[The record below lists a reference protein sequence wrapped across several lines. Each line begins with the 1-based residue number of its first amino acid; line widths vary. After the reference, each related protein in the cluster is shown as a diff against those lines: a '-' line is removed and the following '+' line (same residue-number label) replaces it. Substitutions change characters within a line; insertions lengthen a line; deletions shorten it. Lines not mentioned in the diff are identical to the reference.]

1 MYSHSLSERHSKSPN
16 VDDLFNCSSA
26 IDSKRKR
33 KKSLSLTDTTL
44 QSTYQTIKCQ
54 EKELKTSSVSINVSH
69 RCASSVVPQ
78 NSRPLTSKP
87 KSIST
92 TSASQRL
99 TSNVSSL
106 EAEQESNS
114 TVLGNN
120 SLNPRVE
127 FVDRDVIQ
135 QPLKKRMKREL
146 ASSQLIISKDN
157 QSNSIS
163 SSNQCSQE
171 QNLAAAA
178 SRNSARAKENEF
190 IELDI
195 QQKLITGF
203 DAGNRSYAAVDTPG
217 TTDPDRQDAVSMVQ
231 NDSLTVSEIDV
242 ASNFCNVNCSE
253 EPSPNKSP
261 RSRPGFC
268 ASDSNDGTLVL
279 NSGLE
284 VQGVQLSPCTTS
296 MVLTNINGMLL
307 SLPAAPTIQV
317 IVVNNYP
324 TNDTASSRA
333 SRPDGSRL
341 CAIAPAPPTMAST
354 AGVSVEAD
362 QKGRLITS
370 NRHRMYKCDHAN
382 CNKTYLKNSHLKVHQ
397 RIHTGKCISLNSSVL
412 LLIFYIG

>member
-1 MYSHSLSERHSKSPN
+1 M
-16 VDDLFNCSSA
+16 

-33 KKSLSLTDTTL
+33 KNSLSLTDTTL
-44 QSTYQTIKCQ
+44 ESTYQTIKCQ
-54 EKELKTSSVSINVSH
+54 EKEVKTSPVSINVSH

-92 TSASQRL
+92 TSASQRF
-99 TSNVSSL
+99 TSNVSGL
-106 EAEQESNS
+106 EAEEESNS
-114 TVLGNN
+114 TVLSNN
-120 SLNPRVE
+120 SLNPRIE

-157 QSNSIS
+157 QSKSIS

-171 QNLAAAA
+171 QNLAAA

-190 IELDI
+190 IELNI

-217 TTDPDRQDAVSMVQ
+217 STDLERQDAGSIVQ

-242 ASNFCNVNCSE
+242 ASHFCNVDCSE

-284 VQGVQLSPCTTS
+284 AQGVQLSPCTTS

-324 TNDTASSRA
+324 TNDTASSRV

-354 AGVSVEAD
+354 AGVSMEAD
-362 QKGRLITS
+362 QKGRLVTS

-382 CNKTYLKNSHLKVHQ
+382 CDKTYLKNSHLKVHQ